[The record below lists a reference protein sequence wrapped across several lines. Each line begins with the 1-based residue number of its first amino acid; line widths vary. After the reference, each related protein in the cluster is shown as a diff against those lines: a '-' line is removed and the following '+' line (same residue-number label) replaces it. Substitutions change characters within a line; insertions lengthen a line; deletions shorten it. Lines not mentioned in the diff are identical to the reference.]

1 MAARPRSSSTPIT
14 HGRGIAHP
22 QRRAWAL
29 LLGTLMVFSLFAAQ
43 LVRLQGLDAASVS
56 AAAVDDRLNE
66 VTIAAPRGSITDVSG
81 QPIAFDVQN
90 KDVTAD
96 PVNVRLFRKSE
107 MNTPDAEKGIRG
119 AAAEIAKITG
129 EEAKDLEKA
138 LEDTSGRFTYL
149 VKDVTAS
156 TWNDIDALGIP
167 GISADTEHQRQY
179 PLGAASAPLLGWVGA
194 GDQPAGGIE
203 RVRDE
208 QLNGVP
214 GERTF
219 ELGGKGEVI
228 TTGTSSDT
236 PAQPGEDIRLSID
249 SDVQWFA
256 YDAVERRVK
265 ESGALSGYALV
276 LEAKTGR
283 IVAAASYPSFDP
295 AKATQDAESMRNL
308 VVEDVYEPGSTSKLI
323 TAAAALEEGLVTA
336 STPVVVPTRLP
347 RAGRV
352 FTDAKPHPVEY
363 FTFAGVLAKSSNM
376 GTILYGEKID
386 EDVLHSYFTKF
397 GYGKPSG
404 LGLPGESTGVLPPV
418 KDWSGSTKYTMMFGQ
433 GMSSTA
439 LQQVGVFQ
447 TIANGGVYVRP
458 SVVIGST
465 DAQGRY
471 TRSAPVPG
479 ETVVTPETAQ
489 TLTSILEEV
498 ASPDGTAPMAAVQG
512 YRVAG
517 KTSTASRY
525 DDEKKQYSK
534 TTASFVGFAPAEDPE
549 YVVAVT
555 VQRPTE
561 ISIYGGTIS
570 GPVFADIM
578 RYVLQKYDVPPSRD
592 EREPME
598 LEYDPDAQ
606 APDEDQGVTLE
617 DVAIKDEGSGG

>member
-1 MAARPRSSSTPIT
+1 MAARQRGSSRVIT

-66 VTIAAPRGSITDVSG
+66 VTIAAARGSITDVSG
-81 QPIAFDVQN
+81 QPIAFDVQR

-96 PVNVRLFRKSE
+96 PVNVRLFRENKDDI
-107 MNTPDAEKGIRG
+107 PDAEKGIRG
-119 AAAEIAKITG
+119 AAAEIATITG
-129 EEAKDLEKA
+129 KDAEDLEKVLTDA
-138 LEDTSGRFTYL
+138 PGRFTYV
-149 VKDVTAS
+149 VKDVSTS
-156 TWNDIDALGIP
+156 TWHDIEDLGIP
-167 GISADTEHQRQY
+167 GIHAETEHKRQY
-179 PLGAASAPLLGWVGA
+179 PLGPASAPLLGWLGA

-203 RVRDE
+203 GVHNQ

-214 GERTF
+214 GKRTV

-228 TTGTSSDT
+228 TTGTSVDT

-249 SDVQWFA
+249 SDVQWYA

-283 IVAAASYPSFDP
+283 VVAAASYPSFDP
-295 AKATQDAESMRNL
+295 ADPAQETESMRNL
-308 VVEDVYEPGSTSKLI
+308 LVEDVYEPGSTSKLI
-323 TAAAALEEGLVTA
+323 TAAAALEEGMVSA
-336 STPVVVPTRLP
+336 STPVVVPTKLP

-352 FTDAKPHPVEY
+352 FTDAEPHPVEY
-363 FTFAGVLAKSSNM
+363 LTFAGVLAKSSNM
-376 GTILYGEKID
+376 GTILYGEKL
-386 EDVLHSYFTKF
+386 EEEKLHSYFTKF
-397 GYGKPSG
+397 GYGEVSG
-404 LGLPGESTGVLPPV
+404 LGLPGESTGVLPTV
-418 KDWSGSTKYTMMFGQ
+418 EDWSGTRQYTVMFGQ

-439 LQQVGVFQ
+439 LQQAGVFQ
-447 TIANGGVYVRP
+447 TIANGGVHLPP
-458 SVVIGST
+458 SVVVGSS

-471 TRSAPVPG
+471 TASAPAEG
-479 ETVVTPETAQ
+479 ETVVSAQTAE

-512 YRVAG
+512 YRIAG

-525 DDEKKQYSK
+525 DNEKKEYSK
-534 TTASFVGFAPAEDPE
+534 TTASFVGYAPADDPQ

-561 ISIYGGTIS
+561 ISIYGGTIA
-570 GPVFADIM
+570 GPVFSDIM
-578 RYVLQKYDVPPSRD
+578 RYVLQKYDVPPSKD
-592 EREPME
+592 EREPMD

-606 APDEDQGVTLE
+606 APDEDPGVTLE
-617 DVAIKDEGSGG
+617 DIAIKDERSGG

>member
-1 MAARPRSSSTPIT
+1 MAARTRGSSTLIT
-14 HGRGIAHP
+14 HGRGVAHP

-81 QPIAFDVQN
+81 QPIAFDVER
-90 KDVTAD
+90 KDVTGD
-96 PVNVRLFRKSE
+96 PVNVKLFRKDKVD
-107 MNTPDAEKGIRG
+107 TPEEDKGISG
-119 AAAEIAKITG
+119 AAAEIARITG
-129 EEAKDLEKA
+129 EDAKDLEDALNKA
-138 LEDTSGRFTYL
+138 PGRFTYI
-149 VKDVTAS
+149 VKDVS
-156 TWNDIDALGIP
+156 PSVWHEIDALGIP
-167 GISADTEHQRQY
+167 GVGADTEQKRQY
-179 PLGAASAPLLGWVGA
+179 PLGPASAPLLGWVGA

-208 QLNGVP
+208 QLSGAP
-214 GERTF
+214 GKRTF
-219 ELGGKGEVI
+219 ERGGKGEVI
-228 TTGTSSDT
+228 TTGTSVDT
-236 PAQPGEDIRLSID
+236 PARPGEDVQLSID
-249 SDVQWFA
+249 SDVQWYA

-276 LEAKTGR
+276 LEAATGR
-283 IVAAASYPSFDP
+283 VVAAASYPSFDP
-295 AKATQDAESMRNL
+295 GNPTQEADSMRNL
-308 VVEDVYEPGSTSKLI
+308 LVEDVYEPGSTSKLI

-336 STPVVVPTRLP
+336 STPVVVPTGLP

-352 FTDAKPHPVEY
+352 FTDAQPHPVEY

-386 EDVLHSYFTKF
+386 EDVLHDYFTKF
-397 GYGKPSG
+397 GYGKVSG
-404 LGLPGESTGVLPPV
+404 LGLPGESTGVLPAV
-418 KDWSGSTKYTMMFGQ
+418 KDWAGSTRFTMMFGQ

-447 TIANGGVYVRP
+447 TIANGGVHLPP
-458 SVVIGST
+458 SLVIGTT
-465 DAQGRY
+465 DEDGRY
-471 TRSAPVPG
+471 TRTTPAQG
-479 ETVVTPETAQ
+479 DTVVTPETAK

-525 DDEKKQYSK
+525 DNEKGKYSK
-534 TTASFVGFAPAEDPE
+534 TTASFVGFAPADDPE

-555 VQRPTE
+555 VQRPTD

-578 RYVLQKYDVPPSRD
+578 RYVLQKYDVPPSKD

-606 APDEDQGVTLE
+606 APDEDPGVTLE
-617 DVAIKDEGSGG
+617 DVAIKDERSGG

>member
-1 MAARPRSSSTPIT
+1 MAARQRGSSTLIT
-14 HGRGIAHP
+14 HGRGVAHP

-29 LLGTLMVFSLFAAQ
+29 LIGTLMVFSLFAVQ

-66 VTIAAPRGSITDVSG
+66 VTIAAPRGAITDVAG
-81 QPIAFDVQN
+81 QPIAFDVQR

-96 PVNVRLFRKSE
+96 PVNVKLFRK
-107 MNTPDAEKGIRG
+107 NKKDTPDADKGISG
-119 AAAEIAKITG
+119 AAAEIAAITG
-129 EEAKDLEKA
+129 EDADDLEKT
-138 LEDTSGRFTYL
+138 LTDTSGRFTYL
-149 VKDVTAS
+149 VKDIS
-156 TWNDIDALGIP
+156 SSMWHDIDAIGIP
-167 GISADTEHQRQY
+167 GIHAETENKRQY
-179 PLGAASAPLLGWVGA
+179 PLGPAGAPLLGWVGA
-194 GDQPAGGIE
+194 GDQPAGGVE
-203 RVRDE
+203 RVNDE
-208 QLNGVP
+208 QLNGTP
-214 GERTF
+214 GKRTF

-228 TTGTSSDT
+228 TTGTSVDT
-236 PAQPGEDIRLSID
+236 PAKPGEDVRLSID
-249 SDVQWFA
+249 SDVQWYA

-283 IVAAASYPSFDP
+283 VVAAASYPSFDP
-295 AKATQDAESMRNL
+295 ADATQDAESMRNL
-308 VVEDVYEPGSTSKLI
+308 LVEDVYEPGSTSKLI

-336 STPVVVPTRLP
+336 STPVVVPTALP

-386 EDVLHSYFTKF
+386 EDVLHDYFTKF
-397 GYGKPSG
+397 GYGERTG
-404 LGLPGESTGVLPPV
+404 LGLPGESTGVLPAV
-418 KDWSGSTKYTMMFGQ
+418 KDWSGTTKYTMMFGQ

-447 TIANGGVYVRP
+447 TIANAGVHMPP
-458 SVVIGST
+458 SVVIGNT

-471 TRSAPVPG
+471 SRSAPPQG
-479 ETVVTPETAQ
+479 ESVVTPETAQ

-525 DDEKKQYSK
+525 DNEQGKYSG
-534 TTASFVGFAPAEDPE
+534 TTASFVGFAPADDPQ

-561 ISIYGGTIS
+561 ISIYGGTIA
-570 GPVFADIM
+570 GPVFSDIM
-578 RYVLQKYDVPPSRD
+578 RYVLQKYDVPPSKD
-592 EREPME
+592 EREPIE

>member
-1 MAARPRSSSTPIT
+1 M
-14 HGRGIAHP
+14 
-22 QRRAWAL
+22 
-29 LLGTLMVFSLFAAQ
+29 LGTLMVFSLFAAQ

-81 QPIAFDVQN
+81 QPIAFDVQR

-96 PVNVRLFRKSE
+96 PVNVKLFRKNSKDASE
-107 MNTPDAEKGIRG
+107 ADKGIAG

-129 EEAKDLEKA
+129 EDAKDLERT
-138 LEDTSGRFTYL
+138 LTETTGRFTYL
-149 VKDVTAS
+149 VKDVSSA
-156 TWNDIDALGIP
+156 TWHDIDALGIP
-167 GISADTEHQRQY
+167 GIHAETEHKRQY
-179 PLGAASAPLLGWVGA
+179 PLGPASAPLLGWVGA
-194 GDQPAGGIE
+194 GDQPAGGVE

-208 QLNGVP
+208 QLNGTP
-214 GERTF
+214 GKRTF

-228 TTGTSSDT
+228 TTGTSVDT

-249 SDVQWFA
+249 SDVQWYA

-283 IVAAASYPSFDP
+283 VVAAASYPSFNP
-295 AKATQDAESMRNL
+295 ADATQEAESMSNL
-308 VVEDVYEPGSTSKLI
+308 LVEDVYEPGSTSKLI

-397 GYGKPSG
+397 GYGQSSG
-404 LGLPGESTGVLPPV
+404 LGLPGESTGVLPDV
-418 KDWSGSTKYTMMFGQ
+418 KDWSGTTKYTMMFGQ

-447 TIANGGVYVRP
+447 TIANAGVHLPP
-458 SVVIGST
+458 SVVIGSS
-465 DAQGRY
+465 DAEGRY
-471 TRSAPVPG
+471 TTSAPAQG
-479 ETVVTPETAQ
+479 KSVVTPQTAQ
-489 TLTSILEEV
+489 TLTSIMEEV

-525 DDEKKQYSK
+525 DNEKKKYSK
-534 TTASFVGFAPAEDPE
+534 TTASFVGFAPADDPQ

-561 ISIYGGTIS
+561 ISIYGGTIA
-570 GPVFADIM
+570 GPVFSDIM
-578 RYVLQKYDVPPSRD
+578 RYVLQKYDVPPSKGA
-592 EREPME
+592 REPME

-617 DVAIKDEGSGG
+617 DIAIKDERSGG